1 MPEGVEAKQ
10 TMGRLETG
18 DDSKS
23 SDPDSLQR
31 ALEIEVVAQL
41 REQNARLLEE
51 PETYRQLKHTAK
63 SGDGSSQSWVE
74 IRDVQSGDGIDG
86 QGCKTPRNTVTVGN
100 TVRYTPNGTQVPT
113 GTPPTDERPEPP
125 AHVSVPPVPPF
136 PTGVPEDATKFLDG
150 YESFHQTSKMRV
162 VDQQWKPGCEGPKEP
177 TPSEARTLWLEREVQ
192 ALRNTLASVSHG
204 NSFQKSEYWNGGFQ
218 RSDAGI
224 QPSSKPGFSQHVNPD
239 LAEAISR
246 AFPGEVCHQGRAGS
260 SGSLPGSSGSL
271 QHKDCEGHLRGG
283 CGEDA
288 LLDRA
293 SAMMGA
299 RPSVCPGNSLGGSGD
314 VCAQARALGTPSL
327 HQGVCQDGRA
337 LSTSQLRPGV
347 CQDDRA
353 LGTS

>member
-1 MPEGVEAKQ
+1 MPEEVEAKQ

-74 IRDVQSGDGIDG
+74 IRDMQSGDGIDG

-136 PTGVPEDATKFLDG
+136 PTGVPEDATKFLMG
-150 YESFHQTSKMRV
+150 MNLFIKLQRC
-162 VDQQWKPGCEGPKEP
+162 G
-177 TPSEARTLWLEREVQ
+177 LW
-192 ALRNTLASVSHG
+192 
-204 NSFQKSEYWNGGFQ
+204 
-218 RSDAGI
+218 I
-224 QPSSKPGFSQHVNPD
+224 
-239 LAEAISR
+239 
-246 AFPGEVCHQGRAGS
+246 S
-260 SGSLPGSSGSL
+260 SGNLVVRVQRN
-271 QHKDCEGHLRGG
+271 QHQVKLGH
-283 CGEDA
+283 CGWKEKFK
-288 LLDRA
+288 LC
-293 SAMMGA
+293 GI
-299 RPSVCPGNSLGGSGD
+299 P
-314 VCAQARALGTPSL
+314 
-327 HQGVCQDGRA
+327 
-337 LSTSQLRPGV
+337 
-347 CQDDRA
+347 
-353 LGTS
+353 